1 MRVPCFVSWGS
12 YKYTV
17 LKISYGSMAYLDFVI
32 PLYIHNDDSVHPIPS
47 HAGFLE
53 VHIDSVAG
61 HQLAYI
67 VIQG

>member
-1 MRVPCFVSWGS
+1 MDVPCFVSWKS

-17 LKISYGSMAYLDFVI
+17 LKISYGSMAQLDFVI

-47 HAGFLE
+47 HPGFPE
-53 VHIDSVAG
+53 AHIDSVAD
-61 HQLAYI
+61 HRLDYI